1 MTQTEL
7 DSIANAISKHVM
19 CVQKEILSLDVLL

>member
-7 DSIANAISKHVM
+7 DSITNAISKHVI
-19 CVQKEILSLDVLL
+19 CIQEEILSLDVS